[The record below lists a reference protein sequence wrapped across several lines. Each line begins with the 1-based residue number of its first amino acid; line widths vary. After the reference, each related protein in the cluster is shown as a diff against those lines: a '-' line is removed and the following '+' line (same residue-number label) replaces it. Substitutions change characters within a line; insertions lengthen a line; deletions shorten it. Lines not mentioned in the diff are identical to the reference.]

1 MTDRLDPITAE
12 IIRGNLIG
20 ITNEMKTNL
29 MRTAYNQIIYEAQD
43 FTVGLFDSD
52 GETVSI
58 GLGLPM
64 FVGGLS
70 HAVKAMIEHFGRDGI
85 DPGDVLLT
93 NDGFLSGSH
102 LNHIIVVLPVFAD
115 GRIVAFSASMAHWAD
130 VGGVLGGTTHDI
142 YSEGFQF
149 PMVKIVKAGVEDRE
163 LLAIIELNVRF
174 SNLALGD
181 LRAQLAAVRTGEARI
196 VELAARYGADVLD
209 AAFQA
214 MFDASEKRARAA
226 VLAIPDGEYRA
237 SAEMDDDGVRV
248 GQRVPIDVTVR
259 IEGDRFIVD
268 LSRMSPQVPGYYNS
282 GEAAGLSAVHVA
294 FKALTSP
301 TEGPVNAG
309 SFRPAEV
316 ILPPGTVVSAQRP
329 AAMRWWM
336 TYPMTLVDCIFR
348 ALAPA
353 VPNLAIAGHHADIGV
368 ATAFGEDSET
378 GRLFVF
384 VHAAQ
389 GGGWGARRDADGE
402 SATIC
407 INDGDT
413 HNTPIEANEVKRSGL
428 LATRYELRPDSGG
441 AGRRRGGLGTT
452 FEWQVEAG
460 MRFNSSVERTVMAP
474 WGLEGGT
481 AAFPNAVRRRE
492 PEGGIVTLPSGK
504 ADSLPLAPGESFI
517 VETGGGGGFGDP
529 AERPATEVLADVT
542 AGYVSV
548 DAARELYRVA
558 IDGDQDGWRIDE
570 PATAELRRTR

>member
-1 MTDRLDPITAE
+1 MNDRLDPITAE
-12 IIRGNLIG
+12 IIRGNLVG

-43 FTVGLFDSD
+43 FTVGLFDAD

-70 HAVKAMIEHFGRDGI
+70 HAVKAMIEHFGVDGMH
-85 DPGDVLLT
+85 PGDVLLT

-102 LNHIIVVLPVFAD
+102 LNHIIVVLPVFA
-115 GRIVAFSASMAHWAD
+115 GGHVVAYSASMAHWAD

-142 YSEGFQF
+142 YSEGFQL

-181 LRAQLAAVRTGEARI
+181 LRAQLAAVRTGETR
-196 VELAARYGADVLD
+196 VTELAARYGTDVLE
-209 AAFQA
+209 AAFRA
-214 MFDASEKRARAA
+214 MFDASERRARAA
-226 VLAIPDGEYRA
+226 VRAIPDGEYRA
-237 SAEMDDDGVRV
+237 TAEMDDDGVRV
-248 GQRVPIDVTVR
+248 GRVPIDVTVR
-259 IEGDRFIVD
+259 IDGDRFIVD
-268 LSRMSPQVPGYYNS
+268 LSRMSPQVAGYYNS
-282 GEAAGLSAVHVA
+282 GAAAGISAVHVA

-316 ILPPGTVVSAQRP
+316 ILPPGTVVSAERP

-353 VPNLAIAGHHADIGV
+353 VPDLAIAGHHADIGV
-368 ATAFGEDSET
+368 ATAFGQDPLT
-378 GRLFVF
+378 GQLFVF

-428 LATRYELRPDSGG
+428 LAVRYALRPDSGG
-441 AGRRRGGLGTT
+441 AGERRGGLGTT
-452 FEWQVEAG
+452 FEWQVETD

-474 WGLEGGT
+474 WGLEGGPRPCPT
-481 AAFPNAVRRRE
+481 
-492 PEGGIVTLPSGK
+492 PSG
-504 ADSLPLAPGESFI
+504 AGRPM
-517 VETGGGGGFGDP
+517 GGSP
-529 AERPATEVLADVT
+529 RWR
-542 AGYVSV
+542 
-548 DAARELYRVA
+548 AARRTPFPSPPGSRSSSRQAGVA
-558 IDGDQDGWRIDE
+558 AS
-570 PATAELRRTR
+570 ATP

>member
-1 MTDRLDPITAE
+1 MSERLDPITAE
-12 IIRGNLIG
+12 IIRGNLVG

-43 FTVGLFDSD
+43 FTVGLFDQK

-70 HAVKAMIEHFGRDGI
+70 HAVKAMIEHFGD
-85 DPGDVLLT
+85 DLHPGDVLLT

-102 LNHIIVVLPVFAD
+102 LNHIIVVLPVFAE
-115 GRIVAFSASMAHWAD
+115 GKIVAFSASMAHWAD

-142 YSEGFQF
+142 YSEGFQL

-163 LLAIIELNVRF
+163 LLGIIELNVRF

-181 LRAQLAAVRTGEARI
+181 LRAQLAAVRTGETRV
-196 VELAARYGADVLD
+196 VELTARYGADVLD

-259 IEGDRFIVD
+259 VEGDRFIVD
-268 LSRMSPQVPGYYNS
+268 LSNMSPQVPGYYNS
-282 GEAAGLSAVHVA
+282 GEAAGISAVHVA

-316 ILPPGTVVSAQRP
+316 ILPPGTVVSAERP

-353 VPNLAIAGHHADIGV
+353 VPGIAIAGHHADIGV

-413 HNTPIEANEVKRSGL
+413 HNTPIESNEVKRSGL
-428 LATRYELRPDSGG
+428 LATRYELRADSGG
-441 AGRRRGGLGTT
+441 AGRRRGGLGTS

-474 WGLEGGT
+474 WGLDGGGS
-481 AAFPNAVRRRE
+481 ALPNSVRRRTVDGE
-492 PEGGIVTLPSGK
+492 IVTLPSGK

-517 VETGGGGGFGDP
+517 VETGGGGGYGEP
-529 AERPATEVLADVT
+529 ADRPESEVLADVA

-548 DAARELYRVA
+548 EAAREVYGVA
-558 IDGDQDGWRIDE
+558 VVRDADAFSIDQTT
-570 PATAELRRTR
+570 TADLRRSL